1 MLVASPDFRSKGA
14 AKLLRLYAMN
24 RHKKQVPEQILPY
37 TRFDSENEIFV
48 IPIVEELKGFNI
60 IVTTTYDISEY
71 SISLIRNV

>member
-24 RHKKQVPEQILPY
+24 YKKQVPEQILPY

-48 IPIVEELKGFNI
+48 IPTVEELKGFNI